1 MNPAT
6 SNGLSVDP
14 ELETLAALS
23 VVRDGAIH
31 NIAPIDLSPLP
42 PLPITSPEDVA
53 KAVEEAR
60 LVQRGWAAL
69 PLEDRVKALTKMAKT
84 TLERRHE
91 VVELMKLE
99 IGKMEVDAMN
109 EVIGP
114 LDQVT
119 AWASV
124 IRENT
129 KREKVS
135 LNPINFP
142 KKKAYIEHVARGV
155 VAVIAPWNYPV
166 ATLFRSVVPAL
177 LAGNAVVLKPSE
189 YSTRTTSW
197 FAQRFIEVLPP
208 GVLQIVVGGKET
220 GIALLESGID
230 ACIFTGSVPAGRDV
244 GARCAE
250 KLIPFSAELGGKDA
264 AVVLDDCEL
273 DRTLA
278 GLTHWSLSNVGQAC
292 GAVEIVYVDRRIA
305 DEVVRRLASTWKK
318 LKVGPGE
325 PGDVDISPMCNAKQL
340 ALVVRQVQ
348 DAKKRGATIVTGG
361 KRLSNAKGPVGFFY
375 EPTLIDH
382 CTPAMEVIQ
391 DETFGP
397 VLAIVRVDGAAD
409 AIRQI
414 NASRYGL
421 TASIWTTD
429 YARAERLA
437 QEINVGVVTINNH
450 AMTGA
455 MPSVPWS
462 GTRDTGTGV
471 ANGAASLS
479 AITCTKTVL
488 VDSNSAPELYWMP
501 YDRAMWELWHLLAD
515 AQLMKLSRIW
525 KVPFLIKQRTDTI
538 KKFFSTK

>member
-1 MNPAT
+1 M
-6 SNGLSVDP
+6 
-14 ELETLAALS
+14 
-23 VVRDGAIH
+23 
-31 NIAPIDLSPLP
+31 
-42 PLPITSPEDVA
+42 
-53 KAVEEAR
+53 
-60 LVQRGWAAL
+60 
-69 PLEDRVKALTKMAKT
+69 
-84 TLERRHE
+84 
-91 VVELMKLE
+91 
-99 IGKMEVDAMN
+99 
-109 EVIGP
+109 
-114 LDQVT
+114 
-119 AWASV
+119 
-124 IRENT
+124 
-129 KREKVS
+129 
-135 LNPINFP
+135 
-142 KKKAYIEHVARGV
+142 
-155 VAVIAPWNYPV
+155 
-166 ATLFRSVVPAL
+166 
-177 LAGNAVVLKPSE
+177 
-189 YSTRTTSW
+189 
-197 FAQRFIEVLPP
+197 
-208 GVLQIVVGGKET
+208 
-220 GIALLESGID
+220 
-230 ACIFTGSVPAGRDV
+230 
-244 GARCAE
+244 
-250 KLIPFSAELGGKDA
+250 
-264 AVVLDDCEL
+264 
-273 DRTLA
+273 
-278 GLTHWSLSNVGQAC
+278 
-292 GAVEIVYVDRRIA
+292 EIVYVDRRIA

-340 ALVVRQVQ
+340 ALVVRQVE

-361 KRLSNAKGPVGFFY
+361 KRLLSAKGPVGFFY

-382 CTPAMEVIQ
+382 CTPAMQVIQ

-429 YARAERLA
+429 FARAERLA

-479 AITCTKTVL
+479 AITRTKTVL